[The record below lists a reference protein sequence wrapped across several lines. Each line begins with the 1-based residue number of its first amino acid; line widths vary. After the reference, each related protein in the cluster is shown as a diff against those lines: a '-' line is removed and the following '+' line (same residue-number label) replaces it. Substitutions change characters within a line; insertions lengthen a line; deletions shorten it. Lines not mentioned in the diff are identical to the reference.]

1 MRTMSYASA
10 IRESLRDEMR
20 RDPNVILIGEDI
32 GTLGGAFKVTA
43 GLKDEF
49 GPERVLDS
57 PISES
62 GITGVALGAS
72 LKGIKPVV
80 ELMFMDFLQIAME
93 ELVTEASKARFLS
106 AGKLSAPMVVRAPY
120 GLGRALGPQH
130 SQFFPSWFVQVPG
143 LDVVLPSSPGDARGL
158 LKTAIRSDR
167 PVLFIESAALYNIL
181 GPVPEDDYAITFGRA
196 NILRRGRDITIVGIS
211 RLVPEATR
219 AAEVLY
225 TLGIDAEIMDLR
237 TLSPL
242 DRDTLASSVNST
254 GRLLVVSDDYTYG
267 GVGSAII
274 SEVLRKSFY
283 HLKAPPLVLGPPDF
297 PPPADPELENQYLLN
312 SERIVDAAKSLVSE

>member
-1 MRTMSYASA
+1 MSYASA

-20 RDPNVILIGEDI
+20 RDPNVVLIGEDI
-32 GTLGGAFKVTA
+32 GSLGGAFKVTA
-43 GLKDEF
+43 GLRDEF

-57 PISES
+57 PISEG

-72 LKGIKPVV
+72 LKGIRPVV

-143 LDVVLPSSPGDARGL
+143 LDVVLPSSPRDARGL
-158 LKTAIRSDR
+158 LKTAIRAVR
-167 PVLFIESAALYNIL
+167 PVLFIESAALYNVS
-181 GPVPEDDYAITFGRA
+181 GPVSEEDYTIPFGKA
-196 NILRRGRDITIVGIS
+196 NILRSGSDITIVAVS

-219 AAEVLY
+219 AAEKLSSASINSEV
-225 TLGIDAEIMDLR
+225 IDLR

-242 DRDTLASSVNST
+242 DRITVASSVKST

-274 SEVLRKSFY
+274 TEVLKDAFF
-283 HLKAPPLVLGPPDF
+283 HLKAPPVVLGPPDY

-312 SERIVDAAKSLVSE
+312 SDRIVDAAKSLMSV

>member
-1 MRTMSYASA
+1 MSYASA

-32 GTLGGAFKVTA
+32 GLLGGAFKVTA

-57 PISES
+57 PISEG

-72 LKGIKPVV
+72 LKGIRPVV
-80 ELMFMDFLQIAME
+80 ELMFMDFVQIAME

-158 LKTAIRSDR
+158 LKTAIRASR
-167 PVLFIESAALYNIL
+167 PVLFIESAALYSVL
-181 GPVPEDDYAITFGRA
+181 GPVSEEEYSIGFGEA
-196 NILRRGRDITIVGIS
+196 NVLRTGNDVTIVAVS
-211 RLVPEATR
+211 RLVPEAVLAAQKLSKSGI
-219 AAEVLY
+219 AAEV
-225 TLGIDAEIMDLR
+225 IDPR

-242 DRDTLASSVNST
+242 DRNTLVSSVNST
-254 GRLLVVSDDYTYG
+254 GRLLVASDDFVYG

-274 SEVLRKSFY
+274 ADILEDTFY
-283 HLKAPPLVLGPPDF
+283 HLKAPPIILGPPYF
-297 PPPADPELENQYLLN
+297 PPPADPDLETQYLL
-312 SERIVDAAKSLVSE
+312 SSDRIVDSAKTLVAK